1 MGTFID
7 LHCHWLSGLDDGA
20 PTEEVGRH
28 MLARL
33 EELGFARVVATPH
46 MRPGLFDTTRQQILE
61 AFERQRPSEI
71 ALVLDV
77 SAEHYFDDVV
87 FARLRRGEAV
97 PYPGNKAVLLEFYAM
112 DLPPQ
117 LDRLLS
123 QLKREGLTPVIA
135 HPERY
140 QTLWKAPKRL
150 EQMIDAGALTLLD
163 AGALVGKYGKTPQ
176 RVARQLLEEGLYHAA
191 CSDAHRT
198 EDLDSLE
205 EAMHWIRQHY
215 GAAELEALFS
225 TGPAQILE
233 GAVSKS

>member
-1 MGTFID
+1 MGAFID

-20 PTEEVGRH
+20 PT
-28 MLARL
+28 A
-33 EELGFARVVATPH
+33 ELGRLMLEGLRRLGFGRVVATPH
-46 MRPGLFDTTRQQILE
+46 MRPGVFDTTRELIQS
-61 AFERQRPSEI
+61 AFERQRPSDVD
-71 ALVLDV
+71 LVLDV

-87 FARLRRGEAV
+87 FARLRQGEAV
-97 PYPGNKAVLLEFYAM
+97 PYPGNKAALLEFYAM

-117 LDRLLS
+117 IDRLLS

-140 QTLWKAPKRL
+140 QTIWKAPKRL
-150 EQMIDAGALTLLD
+150 ERMIDAGAMTLLD
-163 AGALVGKYGKTPQ
+163 ASALIGKYGRTPQ

-191 CSDAHRT
+191 CSDAHRP

-205 EAMHWIRQHY
+205 EAMHWIKEHY
-215 GAAELEALFS
+215 GAAELEVLF
-225 TGPAQILE
+225 TAGPARILE